1 MTDDP
6 FADEQDALDAASML
20 QPKKKGTSGSS
31 ICAMLIGVEDSL
43 KSGIA
48 IDCRSK
54 QQIENHEVVF
64 VVDLD
69 NANLPLWKDHWDE
82 TEDIRI
88 VNPAILMSTKQED
101 GTEKLE
107 IDYDRTIQRINF
119 FIHEVKKLED
129 SGDVTIAGFIF
140 DGIDKLLK
148 SAENTMRTQ
157 KELDVDDGVSY
168 QYWNIRNK
176 LFTDVLFIAKQL
188 KCPKYF
194 ITHLK
199 TYQKK
204 KTNSQGKEVVV
215 KEWEDG
221 DWEKHTPNEMY
232 QIIECRKDM
241 LGDGIVEYYAKIREF
256 KGRPELVGKEF
267 TTMTVDSNEGT
278 YEYYGLGVLRDKANV
293 EDREADNL
301 FE

>member
-1 MTDDP
+1 MSDLFDED
-6 FADEQDALDAASML
+6 ADAVDVDEMLKPTPKEQA
-20 QPKKKGTSGSS
+20 GSS
-31 ICAMLIGVEDSL
+31 ICAMLVGSEDSL

-54 QQIENHEVVF
+54 GQIDANEVVF
-64 VVDLD
+64 VIDLD
-69 NANLPLWKDHWDE
+69 DANLPLWKDHWDCSA
-82 TEDIRI
+82 DIRI
-88 VNPAILMSTKQED
+88 KNPTIMVSVKQTD
-101 GTEKLE
+101 GSEKLE
-107 IDYDRTIQRINF
+107 IDYDRTLQRINQ
-119 FIHEVKKLED
+119 FIFKIKAAEEAGQFVL
-129 SGDVTIAGFIF
+129 AGFVF

-157 KELDVDDGVSY
+157 RELDVDDGVSY

-176 LFTDVLFIAKQL
+176 LFTDVIFAVKHL

-204 KTNSQGKEVVV
+204 KIENGKEKII

-221 DWEKHTPNEMY
+221 DWYKHTPNEMW
-232 QIIECRKDM
+232 QIVDCRKDM
-241 LGDGIVEYYAKIREF
+241 SPDGMTTYVAKIREF

-267 TTMTVDSNEGT
+267 MTMKINSENGT
-278 YEYYGLGVLRDKANV
+278 YKYYGLPILRDKENV
-293 EDREADNL
+293 EDIDYSDEL
-301 FE
+301 F

>member
-1 MTDDP
+1 MSEDP
-6 FADEQDALDAASML
+6 FADERDALETDEMLNPTPKEDA
-20 QPKKKGTSGSS
+20 GSS
-31 ICAMLIGVEDSL
+31 ICAMLVGKEDSL

-54 QQIENHEVVF
+54 KQILGKKVVF
-64 VVDLD
+64 VIDLD
-69 NANLPLWKDHWDE
+69 DANLPLWKDHWDCSA
-82 TEDIRI
+82 DIRI
-88 VNPAILMSTKQED
+88 KNPAIMKTTVQED
-101 GTEKLE
+101 GSEKIE
-107 IDYDRTIQRINF
+107 IDYDRTIQRINQ
-119 FIHEVKKLED
+119 FIFKIVQAEKD
-129 SGDVTIAGFIF
+129 STIDLGGVVF

-176 LFTDVLFIAKQL
+176 LFADVMFSMKHL

-204 KTNSQGKEVVV
+204 KTKGGKEEVV

-221 DWEKHTPNEMY
+221 DWEKHTPNEMW
-232 QIIECRKDM
+232 QIIDCRKEM
-241 LGDGIVEYYAKIREF
+241 GADGITEYFAKIREF

-267 TTMTVDSNEGT
+267 KTMKIDSNKGT
-278 YEYYGLGVLRDKANV
+278 VNYWGLPILRDKENV
-293 EDREADNL
+293 EEPDYDTDL
-301 FE
+301 F